1 MYYSLSKQKVL
12 PFPDFSSGN
21 HQKDKFLFSFFTN
34 GRNKSGPIILAFAL
48 SADSSNI
55 FISFLVKTTFV
66 ASGQFFYLLRLT
78 ASTHWHNS
86 LVDAKSNCNLWNC
99 NPVPIP
105 HYRNTTYIRYDLYVS
120 MDTADLTLTISI
132 SKKAIQNVSTLPRY
146 QPYLELGRATTK
158 QRALPHL
165 ANTSS

>member
-1 MYYSLSKQKVL
+1 MREELIPHPLHTLYSMVHPHIPYCNHCLELRRHIMYYSLSKQKVL

-66 ASGQFFYLLRLT
+66 ASASSFTCFGLRHPHTGTIPLLT
-78 ASTHWHNS
+78 Q
-86 LVDAKSNCNLWNC
+86 
-99 NPVPIP
+99 
-105 HYRNTTYIRYDLYVS
+105 
-120 MDTADLTLTISI
+120 
-132 SKKAIQNVSTLPRY
+132 KAIATCGTVILFPFRIIGTLHISAMISM
-146 QPYLELGRATTK
+146 LVWIL
-158 QRALPHL
+158 LI
-165 ANTSS
+165 

>member
-66 ASGQFFYLLRLT
+66 ASASSFTCFGLRHPHTGTIPLLT
-78 ASTHWHNS
+78 Q
-86 LVDAKSNCNLWNC
+86 
-99 NPVPIP
+99 
-105 HYRNTTYIRYDLYVS
+105 
-120 MDTADLTLTISI
+120 
-132 SKKAIQNVSTLPRY
+132 KAIATCGTVILFSFRIIGTLHISAMISM
-146 QPYLELGRATTK
+146 LVWIL
-158 QRALPHL
+158 LI
-165 ANTSS
+165 